1 MKTDLNIYK
10 YIKTGCFKAVFLSEL
25 SHFQP
30 VTPTVCADFYTCF
43 CFHSWWKPS
52 SDTWCGVCCPAGCD
66 RARALHRRKVQIS
79 LSSSSV
85 AAEGGSAE
93 PELYY
98 VLVILLV
105 FM

>member
-1 MKTDLNIYK
+1 MHKNRLFQSYISIRAFSLPTRNI
-10 YIKTGCFKAVFLSEL
+10 
-25 SHFQP
+25 
-30 VTPTVCADFYTCF
+30 PTVCADFYICF

-79 LSSSSV
+79 LSSSSA
-85 AAEGGSAE
+85 AAEGGCAE